1 MCFFSSAA
9 ALLLLPA
16 FLACRTIYEFMSIY
30 LEVKRKRVRMHVMV
44 QACGLQALW
53 RQSGSTH
60 NWRSCSA
67 QPVPHSA

>member
-44 QACGLQALW
+44 KHVA
-53 RQSGSTH
+53 
-60 NWRSCSA
+60 RSIVAAIS
-67 QPVPHSA
+67 